1 MRARRG
7 KIGGI
12 GILAVLVL
20 IGYAAYLFAPAHWE
34 YRKMRKICK
43 DAALTY
49 RTSGSLT
56 SAQQRYK
63 SGLSKEKI
71 PYYIKDRDCH
81 FRETKSFLTIQCD
94 WIAPIEVPALELDF
108 SKNYSF
114 RMSIDRDGVI
124 DEF

>member
-1 MRARRG
+1 
-7 KIGGI
+7 
-12 GILAVLVL
+12 
-20 IGYAAYLFAPAHWE
+20 
-34 YRKMRKICK
+34 MRKICK

-49 RTSGSLT
+49 RTSGSLQ

-63 SGLSKEKI
+63 SGLSKENI

-81 FRETKSFLTIQCD
+81 FRESKSFLTIQCD

-114 RMSIDRDGVI
+114 RMSIDRNGVI

>member
-1 MRARRG
+1 MRRRRG

-12 GILAVLVL
+12 GILAVLGCL
-20 IGYAAYLFAPAHWE
+20 GYAASLFAPPYWDF
-34 YRKMRKICK
+34 RMVKKICK

-49 RTSGSLT
+49 RTTGSLL
-56 SAQQRYK
+56 SAQQKYK
-63 SGLSKEKI
+63 SGLKKENI

-94 WIAPIEVPALELDF
+94 WVAPIEVPILDIDL